1 MNATPGGWSALL
13 RPRHACRSPPLTLS
27 PKPAVPV
34 EKKGFDHP
42 FSAGKRPLENS
53 AQENRTRA
61 LLDLMAHHEDFFVPK
76 IKNMEVV

>member
-1 MNATPGGWSALL
+1 MVCPFAALVRL
-13 RPRHACRSPPLTLS
+13 PLPPLS
-27 PKPAVPV
+27 HSPPKPAVPV

>member
-1 MNATPGGWSALL
+1 MNLTPRGKSALL
-13 RPRHACRSPPLTLS
+13 RPRYACRSPLS
-27 PKPAVPV
+27 HSPPKPAVPV

>member
-1 MNATPGGWSALL
+1 MNLTPRGKSALL
-13 RPRHACRSPPLTLS
+13 RPRYACRSPLS
-27 PKPAVPV
+27 NSPPKPAVPA
-34 EKKGFDHP
+34 EKKGFVYP

-53 AQENRTRA
+53 AQENQTQA